1 MKLDL
6 GEKIKGLRLAAEL
19 TQEELADRAG
29 LTRGFI
35 SQLENDQS
43 SIQIDS
49 LADILGALSVSLS
62 EFFTDN
68 SETQVIFTAK
78 DRILLDNKG
87 ASVFELL
94 VPGSTNNI
102 MDPILIELAPGE
114 QLEEH
119 ESLPGEQFGFVL
131 KGTVSLKLGNRTYS
145 VNKGHCFY
153 FESNCV
159 HQLSNEKET
168 AARLLWVTTPP
179 LM

>member
-1 MKLDL
+1 MKLDIS
-6 GEKIKGLRLAAEL
+6 EKIKGLRLASEL

-35 SQLENDQS
+35 SQIENNQS

-49 LADILGALSVSLS
+49 LADILGALGTSLS
-62 EFFTDN
+62 EFFTD
-68 SETQVIFTAK
+68 SSDTQVVFSAK
-78 DRILLDNKG
+78 DRIGLDNKG

-114 QLEEH
+114 KLEEQ
-119 ESLPGEQFGFVL
+119 EALPGEQFGYVL
-131 KGTVSLKLGNRTYS
+131 KGSATLRLGDKEYD
-145 VNKGHCFY
+145 VKKGHCFY

-159 HQLSNEKET
+159 HQISNNNGTTVK
-168 AARLLWVTTPP
+168 LLWVSTPP
-179 LM
+179 QM